1 MPINHLSAHS
11 AFQGDIVFFLVN
23 LELFFYKSH
32 LFHYLC
38 MKNIVVFVLL
48 SIAFFSCREN
58 QVASEQMD
66 RAETLL
72 PVYPDSAY
80 VILEGVELPDKL
92 NERQF
97 ARWCMLYCQ
106 AADKLFK
113 DMLYAEQLDRAL
125 GWYKSHGT
133 AEEQAW
139 IGLYLGRSFV
149 EDKLFIPATKA
160 YSEALDLA
168 KKNHLYNVAGYIC
181 SYMADLYTYTGQ
193 GSEERR
199 KYEEATAFFTKANNT
214 RSYAFALRDISRTWV
229 FEDSISLALDL
240 MLKADSIVTGM
251 NDSVGIASI
260 ANGLGNIYEHLD
272 QIDEAKSYFFRGL
285 VYDTIDKAPTYLAL
299 STLFYNYSQLDSARY
314 YAKMADSPTN
324 NPYTPSDRLYLSYL
338 IEKEA
343 NNIPEA
349 FQYLEQCYAAKNI
362 LYDQQKQVD
371 IIDAEKRHN
380 SLTVIRQNQKL
391 YSVIYLLSGL
401 ILFVS
406 LVSVLFYLYKD
417 RKRLNKINKQ
427 QLQLDEKEQLLTKLE
442 NKIKQKV
449 ATDTSTNKEEVI
461 QIRKKMLQAK
471 REILILKCEKL
482 QYSSLFQ
489 ELKERPDNKKK
500 YGQKLSEQ
508 DWELLKEQID
518 SACPN
523 WQVAVQD
530 VETLKKTEI
539 ETCYLSFL
547 NISIKS
553 EAMLLGINP
562 DSANK
567 RRLRTRQSLGLTNS
581 KTGIYE
587 FIIRKTLENIVI

>member
-1 MPINHLSAHS
+1 
-11 AFQGDIVFFLVN
+11 
-23 LELFFYKSH
+23 
-32 LFHYLC
+32 

-97 ARWCMLYCQ
+97 ARWCMLYCR

-160 YSEALDLA
+160 YSEALNLA
-168 KKNHLYNVAGYIC
+168 KKKHLYNVAGYIC

-199 KYEEATAFFTKANNT
+199 KYEEAADYFKKAGNI
-214 RSYAFALRDISRTWV
+214 RSYAFALRDISITWV
-229 FEDSISLALDL
+229 FEDSLSLALEL

-272 QIDEAKSYFFRGL
+272 QIDKAKSYFFRSL
-285 VYDTIDKAPTYLAL
+285 AYDTTEQAPTYMAL
-299 STLFYNYSQLDSARY
+299 SHMFLNSNLLDSARFY
-314 YAKMADSPTN
+314 IENTN
-324 NPYTPSDRLYLSYL
+324 LKSRNPYVYSDRLYKKYM
-338 IEKEA
+338 IEEESNNPLEA
-343 NNIPEA
+343 L
-349 FQYLEQCYAAKNI
+349 QYLEQYCEAQDS
-362 LYDQQKQVD
+362 LYDVQKQVD

-380 SLTVIRQNQKL
+380 SLTVLQQNQKL
-391 YSVIYLLSGL
+391 YSTIYALSGL
-401 ILFVS
+401 ILVIF
-406 LVSVLFYLYKD
+406 LTGILFHLYKD
-417 RKRLNKINKQ
+417 RKRLDKINKQ
-427 QLQLDEKEQLLTKLE
+427 QLLLDEKELLLTKLE
-442 NKIKQKV
+442 SEIKQNEIVNLHIVK
-449 ATDTSTNKEEVI
+449 KETP
-461 QIRKKMLQAK
+461 QIHEKMIQAK
-471 REILILKCEKL
+471 KEILMLKCEKL

-489 ELKERPDNKKK
+489 ELKERANDKKK
-500 YGQKLSEQ
+500 YGQTLSEQ
-508 DWELLKEQID
+508 DWENLKEQID

-523 WQVAVQD
+523 WQTAIQD
-530 VETLKKTEI
+530 VETLKKAEI

>member
-1 MPINHLSAHS
+1 
-11 AFQGDIVFFLVN
+11 
-23 LELFFYKSH
+23 
-32 LFHYLC
+32 
-38 MKNIVVFVLL
+38 
-48 SIAFFSCREN
+48 
-58 QVASEQMD
+58 
-66 RAETLL
+66 
-72 PVYPDSAY
+72 
-80 VILEGVELPDKL
+80 
-92 NERQF
+92 
-97 ARWCMLYCQ
+97 
-106 AADKLFK
+106 
-113 DMLYAEQLDRAL
+113 
-125 GWYKSHGT
+125 
-133 AEEQAW
+133 
-139 IGLYLGRSFV
+139 
-149 EDKLFIPATKA
+149 
-160 YSEALDLA
+160 
-168 KKNHLYNVAGYIC
+168 
-181 SYMADLYTYTGQ
+181 MADLYSYTGQ

-199 KYEEATAFFTKANNT
+199 KYEEAAAFFTKANNT

-349 FQYLEQCYAAKNI
+349 FQYLEQCYAAKDI

-427 QLQLDEKEQLLTKLE
+427 QRLLDEKEQLLVKMQKEIRQNEAINANAKQEE
-442 NKIKQKV
+442 NK
-449 ATDTSTNKEEVI
+449 
-461 QIRKKMLQAK
+461 QIREKMLQAK
-471 REILILKCEKL
+471 KEILILKCEKL
-482 QYSSLFQ
+482 QHSSLFQ
-489 ELKERPDNKKK
+489 ELKERSNNKKK
-500 YGQKLSEQ
+500 YGQTLSEQ
-508 DWELLKEQID
+508 NWELLKEQID

-523 WQVAVQD
+523 WQAAVQD
-530 VETLKKTEI
+530 IETLKKTEI

>member
-1 MPINHLSAHS
+1 
-11 AFQGDIVFFLVN
+11 
-23 LELFFYKSH
+23 
-32 LFHYLC
+32 

-97 ARWCMLYCQ
+97 ARWCMLYCR

-160 YSEALDLA
+160 YSEALNLA
-168 KKNHLYNVAGYIC
+168 KKKHLYNVAGYIC

-199 KYEEATAFFTKANNT
+199 KYEEAAAFFTKANNT

-314 YAKMADSPTN
+314 YAKMAYSPTN

-349 FQYLEQCYAAKNI
+349 FQYLEQCYAAKDI

-427 QLQLDEKEQLLTKLE
+427 QRLLDEKEQLLVKMQKEIRQNEAINANAKQEE
-442 NKIKQKV
+442 NK
-449 ATDTSTNKEEVI
+449 
-461 QIRKKMLQAK
+461 QIREKMLQAK
-471 REILILKCEKL
+471 KEILILKCEKL
-482 QYSSLFQ
+482 QHSSLFQ
-489 ELKERPDNKKK
+489 ELKERSNNKKK
-500 YGQKLSEQ
+500 YGQTLSEQ
-508 DWELLKEQID
+508 NWELLKEQID

-523 WQVAVQD
+523 WQAAVQD
-530 VETLKKTEI
+530 IETLKKTEI

>member
-1 MPINHLSAHS
+1 
-11 AFQGDIVFFLVN
+11 
-23 LELFFYKSH
+23 
-32 LFHYLC
+32 

-72 PVYPDSAY
+72 PDSAY

-168 KKNHLYNVAGYIC
+168 KKNHFYNVAGYIC

-199 KYEEATAFFTKANNT
+199 KYEEAAAFFTKANNT

>member
-1 MPINHLSAHS
+1 
-11 AFQGDIVFFLVN
+11 
-23 LELFFYKSH
+23 
-32 LFHYLC
+32 

-168 KKNHLYNVAGYIC
+168 KKNHLYNVGGYIC

-199 KYEEATAFFTKANNT
+199 KYEEAAAFFTKANNT

-299 STLFYNYSQLDSARY
+299 ALSTLFYNYSQLDSARY

-349 FQYLEQCYAAKNI
+349 FQYLEQCYAAKDI

-380 SLTVIRQNQKL
+380 ALTVIQQNQKL
-391 YSVIYLLSGL
+391 YSIIYLLSGL

-427 QLQLDEKEQLLTKLE
+427 QRLLDEKEQLLVKMQKEIRQNEAINANAKQEE
-442 NKIKQKV
+442 NK
-449 ATDTSTNKEEVI
+449 
-461 QIRKKMLQAK
+461 QIREKMLQAK
-471 REILILKCEKL
+471 KEILILKCEKL
-482 QYSSLFQ
+482 QHSSLFQ
-489 ELKERPDNKKK
+489 ELKERSNNKKK
-500 YGQKLSEQ
+500 YGQTLSEQ
-508 DWELLKEQID
+508 NWELLKEQID

-523 WQVAVQD
+523 WQAAVQD
-530 VETLKKTEI
+530 IETLKKTEI

>member
-1 MPINHLSAHS
+1 
-11 AFQGDIVFFLVN
+11 
-23 LELFFYKSH
+23 
-32 LFHYLC
+32 

-66 RAETLL
+66 RAEMLL
-72 PVYPDSAY
+72 PVHPDSAY
-80 VILEGVELPDKL
+80 AILEGIALPDKL

-97 ARWCMLYCQ
+97 ARWCMLYSR

-113 DMLYAEQLDRAL
+113 DMLYTEQLNRAL
-125 GWYKSHGT
+125 DWYKSHGT
-133 AEEQAW
+133 AEQEAW
-139 IGLYLGRSFV
+139 IGLYLGRSYM
-149 EDKLFIPATKA
+149 EDKLFIPATNA

-168 KKNHLYNVAGYIC
+168 KEKHLYNVAGYIC

-193 GSEERR
+193 RSEERR
-199 KYEEATAFFTKANNT
+199 KYEEAAAFFKKANNT

-240 MLKADSIVTGM
+240 MLKADSIVTET
-251 NDSVGIASI
+251 NDSIGIASI
-260 ANGLGNIYEHLD
+260 ANGLGNIYEHLEK
-272 QIDEAKSYFFRGL
+272 IDKAKFHFFRGL

-349 FQYLEQCYAAKNI
+349 FQYLEQCYDAKDI

-371 IIDAEKRHN
+371 IIDAEKRHD
-380 SLTVIRQNQKL
+380 SLTVIQQNQKL
-391 YSVIYLLSGL
+391 YSIIYLLSGL

-427 QLQLDEKEQLLTKLE
+427 QRLLDEKEQLLVKMQKEIRQNEAINANAKQEE
-442 NKIKQKV
+442 NK
-449 ATDTSTNKEEVI
+449 
-461 QIRKKMLQAK
+461 QIREKMLQGK
-471 REILILKCEKL
+471 KEILILKCEKL
-482 QYSSLFQ
+482 QHSSLFQ
-489 ELKERPDNKKK
+489 ELKERPNNKKK
-500 YGQKLSEQ
+500 YGQTLSEQ

-523 WQVAVQD
+523 WQAAVQD
-530 VETLKKTEI
+530 IETLKKAEI

-567 RRLRTRQSLGLTNS
+567 RRLRTRQALKLANT
-581 KTGIYE
+581 KTGICE
-587 FIIRKTLENIVI
+587 FIIQKTLENIVI

>member
-1 MPINHLSAHS
+1 
-11 AFQGDIVFFLVN
+11 
-23 LELFFYKSH
+23 
-32 LFHYLC
+32 

-168 KKNHLYNVAGYIC
+168 KKKHLYNVAGYIC

-199 KYEEATAFFTKANNT
+199 KYEEAAAFFTKANNT

-260 ANGLGNIYEHLD
+260 ANGLGNIYEHLEK
-272 QIDEAKSYFFRGL
+272 IDKAKFHFFRGL

-349 FQYLEQCYAAKNI
+349 FQYLEQCYAAKDI

-391 YSVIYLLSGL
+391 Y
-401 ILFVS
+401 VS
-406 LVSVLFYLYKD
+406 IHVP
-417 RKRLNKINKQ
+417 I
-427 QLQLDEKEQLLTKLE
+427 
-442 NKIKQKV
+442 
-449 ATDTSTNKEEVI
+449 
-461 QIRKKMLQAK
+461 
-471 REILILKCEKL
+471 
-482 QYSSLFQ
+482 
-489 ELKERPDNKKK
+489 
-500 YGQKLSEQ
+500 
-508 DWELLKEQID
+508 
-518 SACPN
+518 
-523 WQVAVQD
+523 
-530 VETLKKTEI
+530 
-539 ETCYLSFL
+539 
-547 NISIKS
+547 
-553 EAMLLGINP
+553 
-562 DSANK
+562 
-567 RRLRTRQSLGLTNS
+567 
-581 KTGIYE
+581 
-587 FIIRKTLENIVI
+587 

>member
-1 MPINHLSAHS
+1 
-11 AFQGDIVFFLVN
+11 
-23 LELFFYKSH
+23 
-32 LFHYLC
+32 

-168 KKNHLYNVAGYIC
+168 NLYNVAGYIC

-199 KYEEATAFFTKANNT
+199 KYEEAAAFFTKANNT

-349 FQYLEQCYAAKNI
+349 FQYLEQCYAAKDI